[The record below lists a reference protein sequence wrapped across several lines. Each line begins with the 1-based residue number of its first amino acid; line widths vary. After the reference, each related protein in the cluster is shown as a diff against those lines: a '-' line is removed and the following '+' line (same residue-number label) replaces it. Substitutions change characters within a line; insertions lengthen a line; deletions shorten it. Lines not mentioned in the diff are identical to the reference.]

1 MERARNFLKNETNG
15 FMASVLEPKE
25 SKLPVYLIFN
35 GYGNGFGGRF
45 LIPRKHRKM
54 IVEVA
59 KDNGGE
65 KYCNRFDWCK
75 MISVDV
81 SDSDAVFSNLHNRK
95 FIKATS
101 DFLLTN
107 WQWQEILYFLRR
119 NHHNIHRHWI
129 GEIDTLSLFEE
140 LLNRW

>member
-35 GYGNGFGGRF
+35 CYGNVFGGRF

-65 KYCNRFDWCK
+65 KCCNHFDWGK

-81 SDSDAVFSNLHNRK
+81 SDSDTIFSNLHNKK
-95 FIKATS
+95 FIKATA

-107 WQWQEILYFLRR
+107 WQWQEILYFIRR
-119 NHHNIHRHWI
+119 NHYSIHRHWI
-129 GEIDTLSLFEE
+129 GETDTLSLFKE
-140 LLNRW
+140 LLKGW